1 MSSDIN
7 LLIKTDAKLLKQKK
21 RLNIFRIIAVG
32 FLVAVLLISTSIY
45 LLNQR
50 LSNSS
55 IKKDQDSLLN
65 QMLAVRKRQAKLTT
79 INNRIN
85 NVSDLL
91 KKRVDTHKI
100 VNTLLGKVPDGISVE
115 ALEFAEK
122 TISIKIS
129 SESLRPVDELINNLI
144 GMGRKKEI
152 INALTLDS
160 LDVTEATGKYI
171 VSIKASLI

>member
-7 LLIKTDAKLLKQKK
+7 LLIKTDVKLLKQQK
-21 RLNIFRIIAVG
+21 RLKIFRIIAVG
-32 FLVAVLLISTSIY
+32 FLVLVLLVSTSIY
-45 LLNQR
+45 LLNRR
-50 LSNSS
+50 LSSSS

-65 QMLAVRKRQAKLTT
+65 QMLTVRKRQAKLTT

-100 VNTLLGKVPDGISVE
+100 VNTLLGKMPDGISVDS
-115 ALEFAEK
+115 LEFAGK

-129 SESLRPVDELINNLI
+129 SDSLRSVDELINNLI

-160 LDVTEATGKYI
+160 LDVTEATGKYL